1 MMLDNSSWELEFFD
15 AAKNWRKYQFKN
27 ILKYINSSVLEI
39 GPGTGHNVQ
48 YYKNRASQITLLETN
63 KNLANSLKS
72 KFDEDKK
79 IIVLNTDIHIQE
91 KTFDT
96 IMYMD
101 VLEHIEDDK
110 KEVNKALK
118 HLNSGGNLIFF
129 VPAYQFLYSD
139 FDKSIGHIKR
149 YNKQFFLSF
158 KENENIS
165 IVELKYFDSIG
176 FFFAVL
182 NKLFNK
188 NKKESIGLGVKIWDK
203 LMFLSRIMD
212 LIFLNKFGKS
222 LFCIMKK
229 NN

>member
-1 MMLDNSSWELEFFD
+1 MYEINNYVKE
-15 AAKNWRKYQFKN
+15 Y
-27 ILKYINSSVLEI
+27 YINNKLIGTIILEKPDREKL
-39 GPGTGHNVQ
+39 GYPG
-48 YYKNRASQITLLETN
+48 KRLE
-63 KNLANSLKS
+63 
-72 KFDEDKK
+72 
-79 IIVLNTDIHIQE
+79 VLNTDIHIQE

-118 HLNSGGNLIFF
+118 HLNLGGNLIFF

-165 IVELKYFDSIG
+165 IVELKYFDTIG

-182 NKLFNK
+182 INRKT
-188 NKKESIGLGVKIWDK
+188 G
-203 LMFLSRIMD
+203 
-212 LIFLNKFGKS
+212 
-222 LFCIMKK
+222 
-229 NN
+229 